1 MVNIYSSALNQS
13 IQIDRI
19 IGAVKGNQPGPC
31 LIFIGGIHG
40 NEPAGVFALY
50 QVIKSLK
57 SQRTKISGAVYALA
71 GNLKALEQSKRFIR
85 EDLNRMWDEDKI
97 KGLKNGAF
105 DASHNDQVEQK
116 ELFDLI
122 SDIQKTENG
131 PFYFFDLH
139 TTSSRSIPFLTVND
153 TLLNRAFTRSYPVPK
168 ILGVEEFLEGPLL
181 SYLNEKGF
189 VSFGFES
196 GQHDTLEAIE
206 NHVAFIYLSLFF
218 TASLKNN
225 LISLDLFYSKLEAA
239 SAFKTSFFEI
249 YHRHEIKIDDTFIMI
264 PGYSNFQAIRKG
276 DVLAISNKCDIKAS
290 RSSLMFMPLY
300 QDQGDDGFFFIRKIP
315 YLFMWLS
322 ALFRKWHFDW
332 ILRFLPGV
340 SWHKTDKDTLIVN
353 KKIAFLM
360 VRQLLHLM
368 GYRNKRLDKYH
379 LIIKSRETA
388 SKRNAYKNE
397 IWY

>member
-168 ILGVEEFLEGPLL
+168 ILGVE
-181 SYLNEKGF
+181 
-189 VSFGFES
+189 
-196 GQHDTLEAIE
+196 DT
-206 NHVAFIYLSLFF
+206 
-218 TASLKNN
+218 
-225 LISLDLFYSKLEAA
+225 
-239 SAFKTSFFEI
+239 
-249 YHRHEIKIDDTFIMI
+249 R
-264 PGYSNFQAIRKG
+264 P
-276 DVLAISNKCDIKAS
+276 
-290 RSSLMFMPLY
+290 
-300 QDQGDDGFFFIRKIP
+300 
-315 YLFMWLS
+315 
-322 ALFRKWHFDW
+322 
-332 ILRFLPGV
+332 
-340 SWHKTDKDTLIVN
+340 
-353 KKIAFLM
+353 
-360 VRQLLHLM
+360 
-368 GYRNKRLDKYH
+368 
-379 LIIKSRETA
+379 
-388 SKRNAYKNE
+388 
-397 IWY
+397 